1 MPKDA
6 KYSITILQ
14 VSKIKIV
21 IIEKI
26 SNFNKQI
33 TLNQQ
38 KNKLNFDI
46 IVKLYKETIG
56 KLIQSLFLWLIYKLK
71 KALIKY

>member
-33 TLNQQ
+33 TLNQ
-38 KNKLNFDI
+38 
-46 IVKLYKETIG
+46 
-56 KLIQSLFLWLIYKLK
+56 
-71 KALIKY
+71 